1 MGVFIFVL
9 MLFVAAPAAGLEKP
23 IPEEQWSESAELW
36 LARAMVSEADWSAR
50 DHAALAWALARRWH
64 MRRKLEPEVTFE
76 EIVRRYCAGLRGKPR
91 TQRARWVRELE
102 GEDKPESWNDR
113 SGLWVNY
120 RSAWLRVR
128 AFARS
133 WSRGKVID
141 PCRGRA
147 THWGGPMD
155 RPSSHYRAVDCG
167 MTRNIFYA
175 RLSRT
180 AAAP

>member
-9 MLFVAAPAAGLEKP
+9 ALLITSSAAAQEKP
-23 IPEEQWSESAELW
+23 LPEEQWSDDAELW

-50 DHAALAWALARRWH
+50 DHAALAWALSRRWH
-64 MRRKLEPEVTFE
+64 MRRKVEPEVTFVD
-76 EIVRRYCAGLRGKPR
+76 IIRRYCAGLRGKPR

-102 GEDKPESWNDR
+102 GEAKPESWNDR
-113 SGLWVNY
+113 SGQWRYY
-120 RSAWLRVR
+120 RHAWQRVR
-128 AFARS
+128 AFARA
-133 WSRGKVID
+133 WSRGRVLD

-155 RPSSHYRAVDCG
+155 RPASHYRAVDCG

-175 RLSRT
+175 RLPRRATS
-180 AAAP
+180 